1 MTYEEVDLF
10 KFVITYAKGAE
21 DIDTCD
27 ITVEDEEHALE
38 KFSRWYPDE
47 QVLNLEFFWSSLLK
61 AF

>member
-27 ITVEDEEHALE
+27 ITAEDEEHALE

-47 QVLNLEFFWSSLLK
+47 QVLNLEFFGQVY
-61 AF
+61 